1 MLACCGG
8 VCVGGCF
15 VLVGLI
21 AMFVCCGVFVDCS
34 FFIMG
39 VADCLIVLYISF
51 IGGWVYVVFLVAVC
65 FVICVVWFVGFVG
78 FVIGN

>member
-1 MLACCGG
+1 M
-8 VCVGGCF
+8 GGCF

-21 AMFVCCGVFVDCS
+21 AMFVCCVVFVDCS

-51 IGGWVYVVFLVAVC
+51 IGG
-65 FVICVVWFVGFVG
+65 
-78 FVIGN
+78 